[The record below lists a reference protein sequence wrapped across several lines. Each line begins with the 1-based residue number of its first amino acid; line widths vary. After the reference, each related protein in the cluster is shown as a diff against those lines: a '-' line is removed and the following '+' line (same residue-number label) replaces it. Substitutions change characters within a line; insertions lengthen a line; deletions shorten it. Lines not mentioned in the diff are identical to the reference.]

1 MRQTEPALPSKN
13 RHDLNEVP
21 SQQIRTQT
29 TLSRSHKSISGSGY
43 LLPAQY
49 TPDADA
55 LRGPRMI
62 H

>member
-13 RHDLNEVP
+13 RHDLNKVP

-29 TLSRSHKSISGSGY
+29 TLSHSHKKISGSGC

-49 TPDADA
+49 TPDADT

>member
-29 TLSRSHKSISGSGY
+29 MLPRSHKSISGSSC

-49 TPDADA
+49 APDADA

-62 H
+62 L

>member
-29 TLSRSHKSISGSGY
+29 TLSRSHKSISDSGC
-43 LLPAQY
+43 LLPTQY

-55 LRGPRMI
+55 LRGSRMI

>member
-1 MRQTEPALPSKN
+1 MRQAEPTLPSKN
-13 RHDLNEVP
+13 RNDLNEVP
-21 SQQIRTQT
+21 SQIRTQT
-29 TLSRSHKSISGSGY
+29 MLPRSHKSISGSSC

-55 LRGPRMI
+55 LRGSRMI